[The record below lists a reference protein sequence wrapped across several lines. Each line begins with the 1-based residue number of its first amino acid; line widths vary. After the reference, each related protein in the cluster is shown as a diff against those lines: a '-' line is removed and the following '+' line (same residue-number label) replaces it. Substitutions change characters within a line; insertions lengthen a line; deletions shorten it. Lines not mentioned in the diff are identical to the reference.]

1 MLRHLRW
8 ALLWA
13 AVILGLCL
21 IPARGLPEWDWF
33 SLLDLDKLVH
43 AGMFFIL
50 SLLLAQA
57 FRTAD
62 QPVRYLFWGIVIS
75 VLYGVATEFMQG
87 LEALG
92 RRTDPADMIAN
103 TVGAIAAAGYATWR
117 ERKGRAIVPF
127 AFLRQ

>member
-13 AVILGLCL
+13 AIILGLCL
-21 IPARGLPEWDWF
+21 VPARQLPEWDWF

-43 AGMFFIL
+43 AGMFFVL
-50 SLLLAQA
+50 ALLRAQA
-57 FRTAD
+57 FHAGGS
-62 QPVRYLFWGIVIS
+62 PVRYLLWGVVIS

-92 RRTDPADMIAN
+92 RRTDPGDMIAN
-103 TVGAIAAAGYATWR
+103 TAGAVAAVLYARWR
-117 ERKGRAIVPF
+117 ERRGKALVPF
-127 AFLRQ
+127 RFLR

>member
-13 AVILGLCL
+13 GVILWLCL
-21 IPARGLPEWDWF
+21 IPGSALPKWNWF

-43 AGMFFIL
+43 AGMFFVF

-57 FRTAD
+57 FRTHGSPA
-62 QPVRYLFWGIVIS
+62 RYLLWGVLIS
-75 VLYGVATEFMQG
+75 AAYGVGTEVLQG

-92 RRTDPADMIAN
+92 RRTDPGDMIAN
-103 TVGAIAAAGYATWR
+103 TVGAIFAAVYARWR
-117 ERKGRAIVPF
+117 ERKGRPIVPF
-127 AFLRQ
+127 AFLR

>member
-21 IPARGLPEWDWF
+21 VPARGLPEWDWF

-43 AGMFFIL
+43 AVMFFVL

-57 FRTAD
+57 FRTAGR
-62 QPVRYLFWGIVIS
+62 PANYLFWGIIIS
-75 VLYGVATEFMQG
+75 ALYGVATEVLQG

-103 TVGAIAAAGYATWR
+103 TVGAVVAAVFARWRVRAG
-117 ERKGRAIVPF
+117 KAIVPL
-127 AFLRQ
+127 AFLR